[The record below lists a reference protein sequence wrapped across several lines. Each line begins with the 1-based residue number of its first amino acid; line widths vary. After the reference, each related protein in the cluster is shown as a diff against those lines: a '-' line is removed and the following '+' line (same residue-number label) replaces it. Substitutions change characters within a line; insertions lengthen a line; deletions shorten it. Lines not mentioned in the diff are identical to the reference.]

1 MIGFCDYLYKYY
13 DCYQLFYSILS
24 SALLTHNEDCVIV
37 EGILTAAEQRQISR
51 KKYADSPT
59 RDKEQGHSAEPLLP
73 EDHKYYEIK

>member
-1 MIGFCDYLYKYY
+1 MIYLLSYTNY

-24 SALLTHNEDCVIV
+24 SALLTHNEGCVMV
-37 EGILTAAEQRQISR
+37 EGGLTAAEQRQISR

-59 RDKEQGHSAEPLLP
+59 RDKEQMHTAGDLLP